1 MLAVLAAVLD
11 LLAADSAPK
20 AEPWAPPAVASPMF
34 ESHPAFDPQTH
45 DLYFVRSDQTF
56 SGWRILLSRCTEEGY
71 AAAVDAPFAG
81 PGLEADP
88 WFAPDGRTLYFIST
102 RATGARTSRDLD
114 IWKTERRPDGGWSAP
129 ERLPEPVNSSAAE
142 WFPRLGPD
150 GWLYF
155 GSARPGGQGGND
167 IWRARETDGR
177 WRVENL
183 GPGVNTAGDEYEP
196 LPTPDGQDLLV
207 EAGSAYFVSARSG
220 AGWGPR
226 RRLGPALNAEGSEI
240 GALLSPSGRSL
251 MFARDLGEGRSGE
264 LMVIRA
270 GDEAW
275 PPACPGAGRAAQPA
289 LSSQADIRG
298 DP

>member
-1 MLAVLAAVLD
+1 
-11 LLAADSAPK
+11 
-20 AEPWAPPAVASPMF
+20 
-34 ESHPAFDPQTH
+34 
-45 DLYFVRSDQTF
+45 
-56 SGWRILLSRCTEEGY
+56 
-71 AAAVDAPFAG
+71 
-81 PGLEADP
+81 
-88 WFAPDGRTLYFIST
+88 
-102 RATGARTSRDLD
+102 
-114 IWKTERRPDGGWSAP
+114 
-129 ERLPEPVNSSAAE
+129 VNSSAAE

-167 IWRARETDGR
+167 IWRARETNDH

-183 GPGVNTAGDEYEP
+183 GPGVNTAGNEYEP
-196 LPTPDGQDLLV
+196 LPTPDGQALLL

-220 AGWGPR
+220 ASWGPR
-226 RRLGPALNAEGSEI
+226 RKLGPALNENGSEI
-240 GALLSPSGRSL
+240 GALLSPNSRSL

-270 GDEAW
+270 RDEAW

>member
-1 MLAVLAAVLD
+1 
-11 LLAADSAPK
+11 
-20 AEPWAPPAVASPMF
+20 
-34 ESHPAFDPQTH
+34 
-45 DLYFVRSDQTF
+45 
-56 SGWRILLSRCTEEGY
+56 
-71 AAAVDAPFAG
+71 
-81 PGLEADP
+81 
-88 WFAPDGRTLYFIST
+88 
-102 RATGARTSRDLD
+102 
-114 IWKTERRPDGGWSAP
+114 
-129 ERLPEPVNSSAAE
+129 
-142 WFPRLGPD
+142 
-150 GWLYF
+150 
-155 GSARPGGQGGND
+155 
-167 IWRARETDGR
+167 
-177 WRVENL
+177 
-183 GPGVNTAGDEYEP
+183 GVNTAGDEYEP
-196 LPTPDGQDLLV
+196 LPAADGQTLLV